1 MNRLLRTAVLTPLA
15 AAPLLLGP
23 AVAAH
28 AVPAATPFG
37 VTAFGVTARAVA
49 AGARAPEVVRPA
61 GTDGDA
67 QYDKGFRKGFQAVK
81 ADCGAEPPN
90 DLRELDP
97 DYQRGYANGAAL
109 AAKTFCGG

>member
-23 AVAAH
+23 VAASH
-28 AVPAATPFG
+28 AVPGAPAAG
-37 VTAFGVTARAVA
+37 SYAVA
-49 AGARAPEVVRPA
+49 AGARAPEGDRAA
-61 GTDGDA
+61 GTGGDE

-81 ADCGAEPPN
+81 ADCGAKPPN
-90 DLRELDP
+90 DLRELDA

-109 AAKTFCGG
+109 AARTFCGG